1 MLKTKDYHVR
11 LLGTLN
17 KWLRSNYSI
26 SDYSYSVML
35 WERSSS
41 MRQVLSVAMT
51 SDLNVDQ
58 MDMTEPMV
66 ENPPRPNLE
75 SMIEKVD

>member
-1 MLKTKDYHVR
+1 
-11 LLGTLN
+11 
-17 KWLRSNYSI
+17 
-26 SDYSYSVML
+26 
-35 WERSSS
+35 
-41 MRQVLSVAMT
+41 MRQVLSEAMT